1 MINQID
7 QIFKLYELPMW
18 LKVYEILA
26 TGEGCGLVEVA
37 KDAMT
42 IDSIKEKLPRGQQ
55 SLKDYF
61 IMNFGHE
68 KGKTYKRA

>member
-1 MINQID
+1 M
-7 QIFKLYELPMW
+7 
-18 LKVYEILA
+18 KVYEILA

-42 IDSIKEKLPRGQQ
+42 IDSIKDKLPKGQQ

-61 IMNFGHE
+61 IMNFGNE
-68 KGKTYKRA
+68 KGKTYK